1 LLLLLCRAV
10 QIDVL
15 VQQLQIAVRLNNA
28 GAAMSLVERLK
39 KRDAL
44 AVLQQR
50 DEQGHSFM
58 HWAAKVCCLCL
69 HTATLCCYLALDRCI
84 ALYWPAN
91 ILTFKD
97 IT

>member
-1 LLLLLCRAV
+1 MLLAAACVVSL

-28 GAAMSLVERLK
+28 GAAMSLVDRLK

-58 HWAAKVCCLCL
+58 HWAAKVCAILL
-69 HTATLCCYLALDRCI
+69 VLVYYGIMLLLD
-84 ALYWPAN
+84 
-91 ILTFKD
+91 F
-97 IT
+97 

>member
-1 LLLLLCRAV
+1 LLLLRVLSL

-28 GAAMSLVERLK
+28 GAAMSLVDRLK

-58 HWAAKVCCLCL
+58 HWAAKVCAVLL
-69 HTATLCCYLALDRCI
+69 VRVYHEIMLLLD
-84 ALYWPAN
+84 L
-91 ILTFKD
+91 
-97 IT
+97 